1 MMFLILEET
10 TFKGS
15 DSIYIVVN
23 HTNNEDKA
31 NDMLQGYNLVNK
43 KNNVFYSILKY
54 ETQRER
60 YEESTTKDK
69 R

>member
-15 DSIYIVVN
+15 DSIYSVVN

-31 NDMLQGYNLVNK
+31 NDMQQGYNLVTK
-43 KNNVFYSILKY
+43 KDNVFYSILKY
-54 ETQRER
+54 ETPPV
-60 YEESTTKDK
+60 SMGCK